1 MQWFYDLKIGSKLVT
16 AFIIMAAITS
26 IVGYLGIENMSK
38 IDDMLGS
45 LYTKETVGISYSKQ
59 ANVDLINFSREQQNF
74 LLALSQ
80 DERNKYLQAMNTYE
94 TSMKNELAALKPLAH
109 TDSAKDLLSQID
121 TSWETF
127 KQVNNKIVDL
137 AQKEELQKD
146 RPSIA
151 LAKTAGREKIDI
163 VDNLMAKLAKEHDKN
178 GKAAFMES
186 NALYARSRLFMIVA
200 ILMAVFIGI
209 GLGVFISRI
218 ISKPIAEC
226 VTVSNLLAEG
236 HLDMKIDASGKD
248 ETGQLLSAMDN
259 MVGKLREIVTEVRT
273 ASDNVA
279 AGSEELSATAE
290 QMSQGATEQA
300 ASAEEVSS
308 SMEQMGSNI
317 RQNADNAMQTEKIA
331 VKSAQDAK
339 EGGKAVSHTVTAM
352 KEIAGKISIIE
363 EIARQTNLLALN
375 AAIEA
380 ARAGEHGKGFAVVA
394 SEVRK
399 LAERSQTAAAEISK
413 LSVSSVDVAEKAGT
427 MLQNIVPD
435 IQKTSDLVQE
445 ISSACNEQNSGADQ
459 INRALQQLDQV
470 IQQNASASEEMASTS
485 EELQSQAAQLQHSIG
500 FFVVGNIAGTKETR
514 AAANGARQGQE
525 RNANA
530 RGRANGAHKPHI
542 AHLTSG
548 ALHARLEKAKPA
560 GEGARALEDGAKARG
575 VDLNLG
581 GNERGDGLE
590 DEFERY

>member
-1 MQWFYDLKIGSKLVT
+1 MRWFYDLKIASKLILSFITMATIT
-16 AFIIMAAITS
+16 A
-26 IVGYLGIENMSK
+26 IVGLIGVA
-38 IDDMLGS
+38 DLGS
-45 LYTKETVGISYSKQ
+45 IHEMLSSLYNRETVGISYAKQ
-59 ANVDLINFSREQQNF
+59 ADIDLIYFARAQKDYLISV
-74 LLALSQ
+74 SQ
-80 DERNKYLQAMNTYE
+80 EERNKYIQEMNKYE
-94 TSMKNELAALKPLAH
+94 SMMKN
-109 TDSAKDLLSQID
+109 DLSRIKSLLHNESTKEIFSRID
-121 TSWETF
+121 PAWDAF
-127 KQVNNKIVDL
+127 KQVNSRVLDL
-137 AQKEELQKD
+137 AQKEELSKE
-146 RPSIA
+146 RPSVV
-151 LAKTAGREKIDI
+151 LANSAGREKIAV
-163 VDNLMAKLAKEHDKN
+163 VDDLVTKLAAVKDKN
-178 GKAAFMES
+178 CKAS
-186 NALYARSRLFMIVA
+186 YQKSGNIYARSRLFMIFA
-200 ILMAVFIGI
+200 ILAAVSMGI

-218 ISKPIAEC
+218 ISKPINEC
-226 VTVSNLLAEG
+226 VRVSNLLSEG
-236 HLDMKIDASGKD
+236 HLDMQIDIGGKD

-259 MVGKLREIVTEVRT
+259 MVGKLRDIVGEVRT
-273 ASDNVA
+273 AADNVA

-331 VKSAQDAK
+331 VKSAEDAR
-339 EGGKAVSHTVTAM
+339 EGGKAVAQTVSAM

-445 ISSACNEQNSGADQ
+445 ISSACSEQNSGADQ
-459 INRALQQLDQV
+459 INKALQQLDQV

-485 EELQSQAAQLQHSIG
+485 EELQSQAAQLQNSIG
-500 FFVVGNIAGTKETR
+500 FFSVGNGAGTRRTT
-514 AAANGARQGQE
+514 ANGARQGNE
-525 RNANA
+525 RNGNG
-530 RGRANGAHKPHI
+530 RGRAAGTHKTHI
-542 AHLTSG
+542 AHLAPG
-548 ALHARLEKAKPA
+548 ALHAARLERARPN
-560 GEGARALEDGAKARG
+560 GDGARALEDGGKNRG
-575 VDLNLG
+575 IDLNMG
-581 GNERGDGLE
+581 GERGDGTE
-590 DEFERY
+590 DEFEKY